1 MSSGGKFGTI
11 ACEIKSTRL
20 LADESFKAR
29 LTLICP
35 IKFDED
41 KQCHPWAFPSWARR
55 KNLKS
60 CFLFFPPQ
68 DIFQDSLFIF
78 SSTFLLKEF
87 RLCAS
92 LSSLHINIMIYISR
106 DKIKK
111 FNYRLFSSSSIERTN
126 EEEKFLMES
135 ISLLSCRQSPFPPS
149 TTTTLGIIKLRLFG
163 GDGAAEK
170 WVRLYQRGAGKGVDA
185 KEEAARRE
193 HQTAAGCDE

>member
-1 MSSGGKFGTI
+1 MSSMGFSLVS
-11 ACEIKSTRL
+11 EEEKSEKL
-20 LADESFKAR
+20 
-29 LTLICP
+29 
-35 IKFDED
+35 
-41 KQCHPWAFPSWARR
+41 
-55 KNLKS
+55 
-60 CFLFFPPQ
+60 FLVFPPSRHFPRFSVYFLI
-68 DIFQDSLFIF
+68 DIFAERISLVREP
-78 SSTFLLKEF
+78 FLTSHKYYDLF
-87 RLCAS
+87 
-92 LSSLHINIMIYISR
+92 SR

-193 HQTAAGCDE
+193 HQTVAGCDE